1 MHSCIQSKCPRVLPG
16 CTKPC
21 ITPGGKKE
29 TCLLPPKTIMCNPKT
44 QYKIPRQIDWM
55 QECTSCDHPNL
66 LLPPAPRPFD
76 RRREAAQRAE
86 AARVAELAR
95 RVRLTTLLSRPRPPI
110 IPVSRPSLSRVPP
123 GMRVIH
129 PHQCIVHVVQ
139 VTGGHHD
146 SDSTLAIGAR

>member
-1 MHSCIQSKCPRVLPG
+1 MPFSYPKSACVTPKPSTKSPDRSTGCKSALHVMVLILIILAMAVMSTACKRGAVP
-16 CTKPC
+16 
-21 ITPGGKKE
+21 
-29 TCLLPPKTIMCNPKT
+29 
-44 QYKIPRQIDWM
+44 
-55 QECTSCDHPNL
+55 HPNL